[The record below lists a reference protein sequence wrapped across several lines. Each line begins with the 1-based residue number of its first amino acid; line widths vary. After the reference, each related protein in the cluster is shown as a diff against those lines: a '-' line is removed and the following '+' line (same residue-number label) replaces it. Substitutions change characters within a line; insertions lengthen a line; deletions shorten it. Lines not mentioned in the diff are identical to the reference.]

1 MQASRK
7 PMAPIVLQHVLQG
20 ISRGHSDIFQS
31 DRIPEVHSEV
41 EVSAHEVH
49 QHDPESAEGLEID
62 NQKLRRVQ
70 EDSVGFE
77 SARQHVQVD

>member
-1 MQASRK
+1 MRCINKA
-7 PMAPIVLQHVLQG
+7 
-20 ISRGHSDIFQS
+20 D
-31 DRIPEVHSEV
+31 
-41 EVSAHEVH
+41 
-49 QHDPESAEGLEID
+49 DPELAEGLEID